1 MGLLDW
7 LKGNKKE
14 ETKTEIVEKPK
25 PEPRVIQEEDALELV

>member
-14 ETKTEIVEKPK
+14 ETKTEIVEP
-25 PEPRVIQEEDALELV
+25 VAFLWIFFIS